1 MTDSRRGLR
10 PGAGCPAPAAH
21 WLARVWER
29 TRRGIPTPRSRA
41 ALNSRAAADTRLV
54 AEPGTRGRGA
64 WETARPDC
72 PRLGLARGRIMPAD
86 TPGKPRASPRAG
98 ASAGASRTPN
108 QPRSVAEH
116 RKVGTWPG
124 VGWQERGGR
133 EGERG
138 ADARRTQRLPA
149 PQSSKPVM
157 EKRRRE
163 RINESLAQ
171 LQSLLLDALRKEVSW
186 GWGRDRGAWNP
197 GRPGLSAALTGPARR
212 APAAR
217 SWRRRTSWS

>member
-41 ALNSRAAADTRLV
+41 ALNSRAAADTRLE

-64 WETARPDC
+64 WETARPAC
-72 PRLGLARGRIMPAD
+72 PRLGPAWGRTMPAD

-98 ASAGASRTPN
+98 ASARASRTPD
-108 QPRSVAEH
+108 QPRNVAEH

-124 VGWQERGGR
+124 GGWQERGGR

-138 ADARRTQRLPA
+138 ADARRTQRLSA

-157 EKRRRE
+157 EKRRRA

-197 GRPGLSAALTGPARR
+197 GLPGRPAALTGPARR